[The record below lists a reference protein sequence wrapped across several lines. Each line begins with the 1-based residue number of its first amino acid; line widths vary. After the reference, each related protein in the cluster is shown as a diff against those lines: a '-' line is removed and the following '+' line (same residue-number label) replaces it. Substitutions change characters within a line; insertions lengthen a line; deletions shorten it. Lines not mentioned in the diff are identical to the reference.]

1 MIKAVIYDMDGVLGD
16 SEPVYQEATIN
27 VLDSLNIKATQD
39 DLLKL
44 AGGSSLHFNKFIQDV
59 SKGSISCED
68 FNKVCDQYYL
78 DNPVKYEK
86 IMFPH
91 VRETLDYLK
100 DKGYILALAS
110 SSKEYEIDNVLKR
123 CDLKDY
129 FKLIISGEVF
139 KESKPN
145 PEIYLTCIKRLN
157 LEAKE
162 CVAIEDSEYGIEA
175 AKKAGL
181 ICIAKRD
188 DRFNYDQ
195 SKADYFIDDHDEI
208 KDILENLK

>member
-1 MIKAVIYDMDGVLGD
+1 MIKAVIFDMDGVLVD

-27 VLDSLNIKATQD
+27 VLDSLNIKATKE

-68 FNKVCDQYYL
+68 FNKICDQYYL
-78 DNPVKYEK
+78 DNPVKYEE

-100 DKGYILALAS
+100 YKGYILALAS
-110 SSKEYEIDNVLKR
+110 SSKEYEIENVLKR

-139 KESKPN
+139 KKSKPN
-145 PEIYLTCIKRLN
+145 PEIYLTSIKRLN
-157 LEAKE
+157 IEADE
-162 CVAIEDSEYGIEA
+162 CVAVEDSEYGIEA

-208 KDILENLK
+208 KDVLENLK

>member
-1 MIKAVIYDMDGVLGD
+1 MIKAVIFDMDGVLVD

-129 FKLIISGEVF
+129 FKLIISGEAF

-162 CVAIEDSEYGIEA
+162 CVAVEDSEYGIKA

>member
-1 MIKAVIYDMDGVLGD
+1 MIKAVIFDMDGVLVD

-27 VLDSLNIKATQD
+27 VLDSLNIKATKE

-68 FNKVCDQYYL
+68 FNKICDQYYL
-78 DNPVKYEK
+78 DNPVKYEE

-100 DKGYILALAS
+100 FKGYILALAS
-110 SSKEYEIDNVLKR
+110 SSKEYEIKNVLKR

-145 PEIYLTCIKRLN
+145 PEIYLTCIEKLN
-157 LEAKE
+157 LEAFE
-162 CVAIEDSEYGIEA
+162 CVAVEDSEYGIEA

-208 KDILENLK
+208 KDVLENLK

>member
-1 MIKAVIYDMDGVLGD
+1 MIKAVIFDMDGVLVD

-27 VLDSLNIKATQD
+27 VLDSLNIKATKE

-68 FNKVCDQYYL
+68 FNKICDQYYL
-78 DNPVKYEK
+78 DNPVKYEE

-100 DKGYILALAS
+100 YKGYILALAS
-110 SSKEYEIDNVLKR
+110 SSKEYEIENVLKR

-157 LEAKE
+157 IEADE
-162 CVAIEDSEYGIEA
+162 CVAVEDSEYGIEA

-208 KDILENLK
+208 KDVLENLK

>member
-1 MIKAVIYDMDGVLGD
+1 MIKAVIFDMDGVLVD

-27 VLDSLNIKATQD
+27 VLDSLNIKATKE

-68 FNKVCDQYYL
+68 FNKICDQYYL
-78 DNPVKYEK
+78 DNPVKYEE

-100 DKGYILALAS
+100 YKGYILALAS
-110 SSKEYEIDNVLKR
+110 SSKEYEIENVLKR

-139 KESKPN
+139 KKSKPN

-157 LEAKE
+157 IEADE
-162 CVAIEDSEYGIEA
+162 CVAVEDSEYGIEA

-208 KDILENLK
+208 KDVLENLK

>member
-1 MIKAVIYDMDGVLGD
+1 MIKAVIFDMDGVLVD

-27 VLDSLNIKATQD
+27 VLDSLNIKATKE

-59 SKGSISCED
+59 SDGSISCED
-68 FNKVCDQYYL
+68 FNKICDQYYL
-78 DNPVKYEK
+78 DNPVKYEE

-110 SSKEYEIDNVLKR
+110 SSKEYEIENVLKR

-145 PEIYLTCIKRLN
+145 PEIYLTCIEKLN
-157 LEAKE
+157 LEAFE
-162 CVAIEDSEYGIEA
+162 CVAVEDSEYGIEA

>member
-1 MIKAVIYDMDGVLGD
+1 MIKAVIFDMDGVLVD

-27 VLDSLNIKATQD
+27 VLDSLNIKATQE

-110 SSKEYEIDNVLKR
+110 SSKEYEIENVLKR

-157 LEAKE
+157 IEADE
-162 CVAIEDSEYGIEA
+162 CVAVEDSEYGIEA

-195 SKADYFIDDHDEI
+195 SMADYFIDDHREI
-208 KDILENLK
+208 IDILENLK

>member
-1 MIKAVIYDMDGVLGD
+1 MIKAVIFDMDGVLVD
-16 SEPVYQEATIN
+16 SEPVYQEATVN
-27 VLDSLNIKATQD
+27 VLESLNIKATKE

-59 SKGSISCED
+59 SDGSISCED
-68 FNKVCDQYYL
+68 FNKICDQYYL
-78 DNPVKYEK
+78 DNPVKYEE

-100 DKGYILALAS
+100 YKGYILALAS
-110 SSKEYEIDNVLKR
+110 SSKEYEIENVLKR

-145 PEIYLTCIKRLN
+145 PEIYLTCIKKLN
-157 LEAKE
+157 LEANE
-162 CVAIEDSEYGIEA
+162 CVAVEDSEYGIEA

-195 SKADYFIDDHDEI
+195 SMADYFIDDHREI
-208 KDILENLK
+208 IDILENLK

>member
-1 MIKAVIYDMDGVLGD
+1 MIKAVIFDMDGVLVD
-16 SEPVYQEATIN
+16 SEPVYQEATVN
-27 VLDSLNIKATQD
+27 VLESLNIKATKE

-44 AGGSSLHFNKFIQDV
+44 AGGSCLHFNKFIQDV
-59 SKGSISCED
+59 SDGSISCED
-68 FNKVCDQYYL
+68 FNKICDQYYL

-110 SSKEYEIDNVLKR
+110 SSKEYEIENVLKR

-145 PEIYLTCIKRLN
+145 PEIYLTCIKKLN
-157 LEAKE
+157 LEAFE
-162 CVAIEDSEYGIEA
+162 CVAVEDSEYGIEA

>member
-1 MIKAVIYDMDGVLGD
+1 MIKAVIFDMDGVLVD
-16 SEPVYQEATIN
+16 SEPVYQEATVN
-27 VLDSLNIKATQD
+27 VLESLNIKATKE

-59 SKGSISCED
+59 SDGSISCED
-68 FNKVCDQYYL
+68 FNKICDYYYL
-78 DNPVKYEK
+78 DNPVKYEE

-100 DKGYILALAS
+100 DDGYILALAS
-110 SSKEYEIDNVLKR
+110 SSKEYEIENVLKR

-145 PEIYLTCIKRLN
+145 PEIYLTCIKKLN
-157 LEAKE
+157 LEANE
-162 CVAIEDSEYGIEA
+162 CVAIEDSEYGIKA
-175 AKKAGL
+175 AKGAGS
-181 ICIAKRD
+181 ICIAKKD
-188 DRFNYDQ
+188 NRFNYDQ
-195 SKADYFIDDHDEI
+195 SMADYFIDDHREI
-208 KDILENLK
+208 IDILENLK

>member
-1 MIKAVIYDMDGVLGD
+1 MIKAVIFDMDGVLVD

-123 CDLKDY
+123 CGLKDY

-145 PEIYLTCIKRLN
+145 PEIYLTCIKKLN

-208 KDILENLK
+208 KDILESLK

>member
-1 MIKAVIYDMDGVLGD
+1 MIKAVIFDMDGVLVD

-27 VLDSLNIKATQD
+27 VLDSLNIKATKE

-59 SKGSISCED
+59 SKGSRSCED
-68 FNKVCDQYYL
+68 FNKICDQYYL
-78 DNPVKYEK
+78 DNPVKYEE

-100 DKGYILALAS
+100 YKGYILALAS
-110 SSKEYEIDNVLKR
+110 SSKEYEIENVLKR

-157 LEAKE
+157 IEADE
-162 CVAIEDSEYGIEA
+162 CVAVEDSEYGIEA

-208 KDILENLK
+208 KDVLENLK

>member
-1 MIKAVIYDMDGVLGD
+1 MIKAVIFDMDGVLVD

-27 VLDSLNIKATQD
+27 VLDSLNIKATKE

-68 FNKVCDQYYL
+68 FNKICDQYYL
-78 DNPVKYEK
+78 DNPVKYEE

-100 DKGYILALAS
+100 YKGYILALAS
-110 SSKEYEIDNVLKR
+110 SSKEYEIENVLKR

-157 LEAKE
+157 IEANE
-162 CVAIEDSEYGIEA
+162 CVAVEDSEYGIEA

-208 KDILENLK
+208 KDVLENLK

>member
-1 MIKAVIYDMDGVLGD
+1 MIKAVIFDMDGVLVD

-27 VLDSLNIKATQD
+27 VLDSLNIKATQE

-110 SSKEYEIDNVLKR
+110 SSKEYEIENVLKR

>member
-1 MIKAVIYDMDGVLGD
+1 
-16 SEPVYQEATIN
+16 
-27 VLDSLNIKATQD
+27 
-39 DLLKL
+39 
-44 AGGSSLHFNKFIQDV
+44 
-59 SKGSISCED
+59 
-68 FNKVCDQYYL
+68 
-78 DNPVKYEK
+78 
-86 IMFPH
+86 MFPH

-195 SKADYFIDDHDEI
+195 SKADYFIDNHDEI

>member
-1 MIKAVIYDMDGVLGD
+1 MIKAVIFDMDGVLVD

-162 CVAIEDSEYGIEA
+162 CVALEDSEYGIEA

>member
-1 MIKAVIYDMDGVLGD
+1 MIKAVIFDMDGVLVD

-27 VLDSLNIKATQD
+27 VLNSLNIKATKD

-68 FNKVCDQYYL
+68 FNKICDQYYL
-78 DNPVKYEK
+78 DNPVKYEE

-110 SSKEYEIDNVLKR
+110 SSKEYEIENVLKR

-129 FKLIISGEVF
+129 FKLIVSGEVF

-145 PEIYLTCIKRLN
+145 PEIYLTCIKKLN

-208 KDILENLK
+208 KDILESLK

>member
-1 MIKAVIYDMDGVLGD
+1 MIKAVIFDMDGVLVD
-16 SEPVYQEATIN
+16 SEPVYQEATVN
-27 VLDSLNIKATQD
+27 VLESLNIKATKE

-59 SKGSISCED
+59 SDGSISCED
-68 FNKVCDQYYL
+68 FNKICDHYYL
-78 DNPVKYEK
+78 DNPVKYEE

-100 DKGYILALAS
+100 DDGYILALAS
-110 SSKEYEIDNVLKR
+110 SSKEYEIENVLKR

-145 PEIYLTCIKRLN
+145 PEIYLTCIKKLN
-157 LEAKE
+157 LEANE
-162 CVAIEDSEYGIEA
+162 CVAVEDSEYGIEA

>member
-1 MIKAVIYDMDGVLGD
+1 MIKAVIFDMDGVLVD

-27 VLDSLNIKATQD
+27 VLNSLNIKATKD

-68 FNKVCDQYYL
+68 FNKICDQYYL
-78 DNPVKYEK
+78 DNPVKYKE

-110 SSKEYEIDNVLKR
+110 SSKEYEIENVLKR

-129 FKLIISGEVF
+129 FKLIVSGEVF

-145 PEIYLTCIKRLN
+145 PEIYLTCIKKLN

-208 KDILENLK
+208 KDILESLK

>member
-1 MIKAVIYDMDGVLGD
+1 MIKAVIFDMDGVLVD

>member
-1 MIKAVIYDMDGVLGD
+1 MIKAVIFDMDGVLVD

-27 VLDSLNIKATQD
+27 VLNSLNIKATKD

-68 FNKVCDQYYL
+68 FNKICDQYYL
-78 DNPVKYEK
+78 DNPVKYEE

-100 DKGYILALAS
+100 DRGYILALAS
-110 SSKEYEIDNVLKR
+110 SSKEYEIENVLKR

-129 FKLIISGEVF
+129 FKLIVSGEVF

-145 PEIYLTCIKRLN
+145 PEIYLTCIKKLN

-208 KDILENLK
+208 KDILESLK

>member
-1 MIKAVIYDMDGVLGD
+1 MIKAVIFDMDGVLVD

-27 VLDSLNIKATQD
+27 VLDSLNIKATQE

>member
-1 MIKAVIYDMDGVLGD
+1 MIKAVIFDMDGVLVD

-27 VLDSLNIKATQD
+27 VLDSLNIKATKE

-68 FNKVCDQYYL
+68 FNKICDQYYL
-78 DNPVKYEK
+78 DNPVKYEE

-100 DKGYILALAS
+100 YKGYILALAS
-110 SSKEYEIDNVLKR
+110 SSKEYEIENVLKR

-145 PEIYLTCIKRLN
+145 PKIYLTCIKRLN
-157 LEAKE
+157 IEADE
-162 CVAIEDSEYGIEA
+162 CVAVEDSEYGIEA

-208 KDILENLK
+208 KYVLENLK

>member
-1 MIKAVIYDMDGVLGD
+1 MIKAVIFDMDGVLVD

-110 SSKEYEIDNVLKR
+110 SSKDYEIDNVLKR

>member
-1 MIKAVIYDMDGVLGD
+1 MIKAVIFDMDGVLVD

-27 VLDSLNIKATQD
+27 VLDSLNIKATQE

-129 FKLIISGEVF
+129 FKLIISVEVF

>member
-1 MIKAVIYDMDGVLGD
+1 MIKAVIFDMDGVLVD

-195 SKADYFIDDHDEI
+195 SKADYFIDNHDEI

>member
-1 MIKAVIYDMDGVLGD
+1 MIKAVIFDMDGVLVD

-27 VLDSLNIKATQD
+27 VLDSLNIKATKE

-68 FNKVCDQYYL
+68 FNKICDQYYL
-78 DNPVKYEK
+78 DNPVKYEE

-100 DKGYILALAS
+100 FKGYILALAS
-110 SSKEYEIDNVLKR
+110 SSKEYEIENVLKR

-145 PEIYLTCIKRLN
+145 PEIYLTCIEKLN
-157 LEAKE
+157 LEADE
-162 CVAIEDSEYGIEA
+162 CVAVEDSEYGIEA